1 MDTLFRVIKYLLS
14 KRWFSIPALLF
25 LGGYWLTSCCTIYVG
40 PAEVGMR
47 QVQVGGRSGIQ
58 KEPLWTGTHI
68 VIPSYERVHI
78 YPTDLQALNRTATS
92 SEHSTNGAASGPIV
106 IQTADNYKVSV
117 DATVLYRIHDPYRVI
132 TTLGPGRMYEQ
143 TVVIPRSD
151 YVLRKALGELTA
163 EEFYQGDKRLK
174 QTKNA
179 TDMLRTEFATT
190 GIELVK
196 ILVRQYSFDKAYQ
209 HQIEQRK
216 IQDQT
221 VLKNR
226 AEGAAAREDAHKREI
241 ISIGQAAVQVAREKG
256 TSEVAQLVSDANLY
270 QRTQAAEGDLL
281 IKTAMAS
288 GTELENHA
296 LEGAGAQAMVGQKLA
311 DLMKGVRVIIVPST
325 GQGSTNPLN
334 MSELLHQFEVK

>member
-1 MDTLFRVIKYLLS
+1 METFVRVLKYLLS
-14 KRWFSIPALLF
+14 KRWFSIPLVLF
-25 LGGYWLTSCCTIYVG
+25 LGGYWLTSCCTVYVG

-47 QVQVGGRSGIQ
+47 QVHFGSGSGIH
-58 KEPLWTGTHI
+58 KEPLRTGTHL
-68 VIPSYERVHI
+68 VIPNYERVHI
-78 YPTDLQALNRTATS
+78 YPTDLQALNRTAS
-92 SEHSTNGAASGPIV
+92 REESNLGGHRADPIV
-106 IQTADNYKVSV
+106 IQTADSYKVSV

-132 TTLGPGRMYEQ
+132 TTIGPGRTYEQ
-143 TVVIPRSD
+143 TVVTPRSD

-174 QTKNA
+174 QTKVA
-179 TDMLRTEFATT
+179 TDMLRAEFAET

-196 ILVRQYSFDKAYQ
+196 ILVRQFSFDKAYQ
-209 HQIEQRK
+209 QQIEQRK

-256 TSEVAQLVSDANLY
+256 ASEVAQLLSDATLY
-270 QRTQAAEGDLL
+270 QRTKAAEGDLL
-281 IKTAMAS
+281 VKTAQAQ
-288 GTELENHA
+288 GTEMENHA

-334 MSELLHQFEVK
+334 ISELLRQFEVK